1 MVAGEAGVVTSHPGT
16 GADPMEVEVEATS
29 KEVIAIIMEVE
40 VTSKEGEA
48 TSKEVEATNKEGE
61 ATSKEVEVTKVV
73 EAVVEYR
80 ELAGEVV
87 VGKEEAEEDT
97 AGEREPENTKFIYIV
112 FLKNKI
118 NVCCCKSTNS

>member
-16 GADPMEVEVEATS
+16 GADPMEVEVKATS

-40 VTSKEGEA
+40 VTSKEG
-48 TSKEVEATNKEGE
+48 EATNKEGE

-80 ELAGEVV
+80 ELAGEVG